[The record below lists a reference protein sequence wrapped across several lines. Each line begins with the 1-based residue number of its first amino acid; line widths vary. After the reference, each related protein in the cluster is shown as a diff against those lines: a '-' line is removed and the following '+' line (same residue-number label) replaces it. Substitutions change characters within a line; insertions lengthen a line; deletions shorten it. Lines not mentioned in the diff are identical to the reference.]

1 MEEEL
6 LFFDELT
13 KIYNRKGFFTYT
25 ALLLKEHPGIDFC
38 LIYWNIQQF
47 KVLNNLFGLQT
58 GDQILIHIADILHNE
73 FSDQIATYGRLEA
86 DNFICCVPKQVIDAG
101 DWKDLLDISFSISGS
116 PCNFCIYFKSIS
128 NSIGQWSDPMISVW
142 IAAPCSFSFKDG
154 EVIK

>member
-1 MEEEL
+1 MCKIFAITKGVNFMEEEL

-25 ALLLKEHPGIDFC
+25 ALLLEEHPGIDFC

-116 PCNFCIYFKSIS
+116 T
-128 NSIGQWSDPMISVW
+128 
-142 IAAPCSFSFKDG
+142 
-154 EVIK
+154 

>member
-25 ALLLKEHPGIDFC
+25 ALLLEEHPGIDFC

-86 DNFICCVPKQVIDAG
+86 DNFICCVPKQVIEDR
-101 DWKDLLDISFSISGS
+101 
-116 PCNFCIYFKSIS
+116 KS
-128 NSIGQWSDPMISVW
+128 V
-142 IAAPCSFSFKDG
+142 
-154 EVIK
+154 V